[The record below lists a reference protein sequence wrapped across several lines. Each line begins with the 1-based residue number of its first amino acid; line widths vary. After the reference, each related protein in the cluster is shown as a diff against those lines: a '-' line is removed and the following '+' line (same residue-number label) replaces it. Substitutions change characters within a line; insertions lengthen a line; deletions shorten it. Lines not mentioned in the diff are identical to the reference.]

1 MSAKQ
6 NQVGQVKSRIPSR
19 GVKPD
24 FPATDFEIR
33 QASWLGEIDR
43 IKVDQDRKWGTDRLC
58 TLVDPGFREK
68 FWQQQQRVWQACQAR
83 DSERLEKSAAGMV
96 RAYQALEAWAV
107 GVGVSQRPTVGAVE
121 HVGKDGKLMVVVATK
136 QDATWYR
143 ENRPDVAGQHV
154 WSMDEIELLIEA
166 EINQAVVEAKIRY
179 AKYDPVVVKVEKL
192 GGETGFDDFVNDLD
206 LSQPS
211 KEPKMFDSKTAEKF
225 KHGQN
230 RAI

>member
-1 MSAKQ
+1 MKPVQSSQ
-6 NQVGQVKSRIPSR
+6 GKSRMPSR
-19 GVKPD
+19 GIAVQ
-24 FPATDFEIR
+24 FPATEFEL
-33 QASWLGEIDR
+33 AMGSWLSKLEEVKKDCDKR
-43 IKVDQDRKWGTDRLC
+43 WGTDRLQK
-58 TLVDPGFREK
+58 LADANFMEK
-68 FWQQQQRVWQACQAR
+68 FYAQQQRVWQACQDKDR
-83 DSERLEKSAAGMV
+83 ERLEKSAAGMV

-107 GVGVSQRPTVGAVE
+107 QHEVPVRPAVGAVE

-136 QDATWYR
+136 QEATWYR
-143 ENRPDVAGQHV
+143 ENRPDVVGQHV
-154 WSMDEIELLIEA
+154 WTMEEIELLIEA

-179 AKYDPVVVKVEKL
+179 ARFDPVVVKVEKL

>member
-1 MSAKQ
+1 MKPMQSSQ
-6 NQVGQVKSRIPSR
+6 GKSRMPSR
-19 GVKPD
+19 GIAAQ
-24 FPATDFEIR
+24 FPATEFEL
-33 QASWLGEIDR
+33 AMGSWLSKLEEVKKDCDKR
-43 IKVDQDRKWGTDRLC
+43 WGTDRLQK
-58 TLVDPGFREK
+58 LADANFMEK
-68 FWQQQQRVWQACQAR
+68 FYAQQQRVWQACQDKDR
-83 DSERLEKSAAGMV
+83 ERLEKSAAGMV

-107 GVGVSQRPTVGAVE
+107 QHEVPVRPAVGAVE

-136 QDATWYR
+136 QEATWYR
-143 ENRPDVAGQHV
+143 ENRPDVVGQHV
-154 WSMDEIELLIEA
+154 WTMEEIELLIEA

-179 AKYDPVVVKVEKL
+179 ARFDPVVVKVEKL

>member
-1 MSAKQ
+1 MEEVELLIEA
-6 NQVGQVKSRIPSR
+6 
-19 GVKPD
+19 
-24 FPATDFEIR
+24 EIN
-33 QASWLGEIDR
+33 
-43 IKVDQDRKWGTDRLC
+43 
-58 TLVDPGFREK
+58 
-68 FWQQQQRVWQACQAR
+68 
-83 DSERLEKSAAGMV
+83 
-96 RAYQALEAWAV
+96 QALEAWAV
-107 GVGVSQRPTVGAVE
+107 QHAVPVRPAVGAVE

-136 QDATWYR
+136 QDAAWYR
-143 ENRPDVAGQHV
+143 ENRPDVTGQHV
-154 WSMDEIELLIEA
+154 WSMEEVELLIEA

-179 AKYDPVVVKVEKL
+179 ARFDPVVVKVEKL

>member
-1 MSAKQ
+1 MKPVQSSQ
-6 NQVGQVKSRIPSR
+6 GKSRMPSR
-19 GVKPD
+19 GIAVQ
-24 FPATDFEIR
+24 FPATEFEL
-33 QASWLGEIDR
+33 AMGSWLSKLEEVKKDCDKR
-43 IKVDQDRKWGTDRLC
+43 WGTDRLHK
-58 TLVDPGFREK
+58 LADANFMEK
-68 FWQQQQRVWQACQAR
+68 FYAQQQRVWQACQDKDR
-83 DSERLEKSAAGMV
+83 ERLEKSAAGMV

-107 GVGVSQRPTVGAVE
+107 QHEVPVRPAVGAVE

-136 QDATWYR
+136 QDVAWYR
-143 ENRPDVAGQHV
+143 ENRPDVTGQHV
-154 WSMDEIELLIEA
+154 WTMEEIELLIEA

-179 AKYDPVVVKVEKL
+179 ARFDPVVVKVEKL

>member
-1 MSAKQ
+1 MKPMQSSQ
-6 NQVGQVKSRIPSR
+6 GKSRMPSR
-19 GVKPD
+19 GVEVQ
-24 FPATDFEIR
+24 FYATEFEL
-33 QASWLGEIDR
+33 AMGSWLSKLEEVKKDCDKR
-43 IKVDQDRKWGTDRLC
+43 WGTDRLQK
-58 TLVDPGFREK
+58 LADANFMEK
-68 FWQQQQRVWQACQAR
+68 FHAQQQRVWQACQDKDR
-83 DSERLEKSAAGMV
+83 ERLEKSAAGMV

-107 GVGVSQRPTVGAVE
+107 QHEVPVRPAVGAVE

-143 ENRPDVAGQHV
+143 ENRPDVTGQHV
-154 WSMDEIELLIEA
+154 WCMEEIELLIEA

-225 KHGQN
+225 KHGHNQS
-230 RAI
+230 I

>member
-1 MSAKQ
+1 
-6 NQVGQVKSRIPSR
+6 
-19 GVKPD
+19 
-24 FPATDFEIR
+24 
-33 QASWLGEIDR
+33 
-43 IKVDQDRKWGTDRLC
+43 
-58 TLVDPGFREK
+58 
-68 FWQQQQRVWQACQAR
+68 
-83 DSERLEKSAAGMV
+83 MV

-107 GVGVSQRPTVGAVE
+107 GVGVSQRPTFGAVE

-136 QDATWYR
+136 QDAVWYR

-154 WSMDEIELLIEA
+154 WCMEEIELLIEA

-179 AKYDPVVVKVEKL
+179 AKYDPVVVKI

-225 KHGQN
+225 KHGHNQS
-230 RAI
+230 I

>member
-1 MSAKQ
+1 MKPMQSSQ
-6 NQVGQVKSRIPSR
+6 GKSRMPSR
-19 GVKPD
+19 GIVAQ
-24 FPATDFEIR
+24 FPATEFEL
-33 QASWLGEIDR
+33 AMESWLSKLEEVKKDCD
-43 IKVDQDRKWGTDRLC
+43 KLWGTDRLHK
-58 TLVDPGFREK
+58 LADANFMEK
-68 FWQQQQRVWQACQAR
+68 FYAQQQRVWQACQDKDR
-83 DSERLEKSAAGMV
+83 ERLEKSAAGMV

-136 QDATWYR
+136 QDAAWYR

-154 WSMDEIELLIEA
+154 WSMEEIELLIEA

>member
-1 MSAKQ
+1 MSANQ
-6 NQVGQVKSRIPSR
+6 GQVGQVKSRMPSR

-33 QASWLGEIDR
+33 QASWLAEIDR
-43 IKVDQDRKWGTDRLC
+43 VKVEQDRKWGTDRLC
-58 TLVDPGFREK
+58 TLVDAGFREK
-68 FWQQQQRVWQACQAR
+68 FWQQQQRVWSACQAR
-83 DSERLEKSAAGMV
+83 DSEKLEKSAAGMV

-107 GVGVSQRPTVGAVE
+107 QHAVPVRPAVGAVE

-143 ENRPDVAGQHV
+143 ENRPDVVGQHV
-154 WSMDEIELLIEA
+154 WTMEEIELLIEA
-166 EINQAVVEAKIRY
+166 EINQAVVEAKIKY
-179 AKYDPVVVKVEKL
+179 ARFDPVVVKVEKL

-206 LSQPS
+206 LSVPS

-230 RAI
+230 RAF

>member
-1 MSAKQ
+1 MKPVQSSQ
-6 NQVGQVKSRIPSR
+6 GKSRMPSR
-19 GVKPD
+19 GIVAQ
-24 FPATDFEIR
+24 FPATEFEL
-33 QASWLGEIDR
+33 AMESWLSKLEEVKKDCDKR
-43 IKVDQDRKWGTDRLC
+43 WGTDRLHM
-58 TLVDPGFREK
+58 LADANFMEK
-68 FWQQQQRVWQACQAR
+68 FRAQQQRVWQACQDKDR
-83 DSERLEKSAAGMV
+83 ERLEKSAAGMV

-136 QDATWYR
+136 QDAAWYR

-179 AKYDPVVVKVEKL
+179 ARFDPVVVKVEKL

-206 LSQPS
+206 ISAPS
-211 KEPKMFDSKTAEKF
+211 KAPKMFDSKTAEKF
-225 KHGQN
+225 KHGHNQS
-230 RAI
+230 I

>member
-6 NQVGQVKSRIPSR
+6 GQVGQVKSRIPSR

-33 QASWLGEIDR
+33 QTSWLAEIDR

-58 TLVDPGFREK
+58 TLVDPAFREK
-68 FWQQQQRVWQACQAR
+68 FWQQQQRVWSACQAR
-83 DSERLEKSAAGMV
+83 DS
-96 RAYQALEAWAV
+96 
-107 GVGVSQRPTVGAVE
+107 RPTVGAVE

-136 QDATWYR
+136 QDAAWYR
-143 ENRPDVAGQHV
+143 ENRPDVTGQHV

-206 LSQPS
+206 ISAPS
-211 KEPKMFDSKTAEKF
+211 KAPKMFDSKTAEKF
-225 KHGQN
+225 KHGHN
-230 RAI
+230 HSI

>member
-1 MSAKQ
+1 MKPMQSS
-6 NQVGQVKSRIPSR
+6 QVKSRMPSR
-19 GVKPD
+19 GIAVQ
-24 FPATDFEIR
+24 FPATEFEL
-33 QASWLGEIDR
+33 AMGSWLSKLEEVKKD
-43 IKVDQDRKWGTDRLC
+43 VDKYWGTDRLQK
-58 TLVDPGFREK
+58 LADANFMEK
-68 FWQQQQRVWQACQAR
+68 FHAQQQRVWQACQDKDR
-83 DSERLEKSAAGMV
+83 ERLEKSAAGMV

-107 GVGVSQRPTVGAVE
+107 QHAVPVRPALGAVE

-136 QDATWYR
+136 QDAAWYR

-206 LSQPS
+206 ISAPS
-211 KEPKMFDSKTAEKF
+211 KAPKMFDSKTAEKF
-225 KHGQN
+225 KHGSNQS
-230 RAI
+230 I

>member
-1 MSAKQ
+1 MKPMQSSQ
-6 NQVGQVKSRIPSR
+6 GKSRMPSR
-19 GVKPD
+19 GIAVQ
-24 FPATDFEIR
+24 FSATEFEL
-33 QASWLGEIDR
+33 AMGSWLSKLEEVKKDCDKR
-43 IKVDQDRKWGTDRLC
+43 WGTDRLQK
-58 TLVDPGFREK
+58 LADANFMEK
-68 FWQQQQRVWQACQAR
+68 FHAQQQRVWQACQDKDR
-83 DSERLEKSAAGMV
+83 ERLEKSAAGMV

-107 GVGVSQRPTVGAVE
+107 QHAVPVRPAVGAVE

-136 QDATWYR
+136 QDAVWYR

-154 WSMDEIELLIEA
+154 WSMEEIELLIEA

-179 AKYDPVVVKVEKL
+179 ARFDPVVVKI

>member
-1 MSAKQ
+1 MKSVQ
-6 NQVGQVKSRIPSR
+6 SSQVKSRIPSR
-19 GVKPD
+19 GIVAQ
-24 FPATDFEIR
+24 FPATEFEL
-33 QASWLGEIDR
+33 AMGSWLSKLEEVKKDCDKR
-43 IKVDQDRKWGTDRLC
+43 WSTDRLQK
-58 TLVDPGFREK
+58 LADANFMEK
-68 FWQQQQRVWQACQAR
+68 FHAQQQRVWQACQDKDR
-83 DSERLEKSAAGMV
+83 ERLEKSAAGMV

-143 ENRPDVAGQHV
+143 ENRPDVTGQHV
-154 WSMDEIELLIEA
+154 WCMEEIELLIEA

-179 AKYDPVVVKVEKL
+179 AKYDPVVVKI

-206 LSQPS
+206 LSVPS

-225 KHGQN
+225 KHGHNQS
-230 RAI
+230 I

>member
-6 NQVGQVKSRIPSR
+6 NQVGQVKSRMPSR
-19 GVKPD
+19 GFKPD
-24 FPATDFEIR
+24 FLATDFEIR

-58 TLVDPGFREK
+58 TLVDPAFREK
-68 FWQQQQRVWQACQAR
+68 FWQQQQRVWSACQAR
-83 DSERLEKSAAGMV
+83 DGEKLEKSAAGMV

-154 WSMDEIELLIEA
+154 WTMEEIELLIEA

-179 AKYDPVVVKVEKL
+179 ARFDPVVVKVEKL

-206 LSQPS
+206 LSVPS